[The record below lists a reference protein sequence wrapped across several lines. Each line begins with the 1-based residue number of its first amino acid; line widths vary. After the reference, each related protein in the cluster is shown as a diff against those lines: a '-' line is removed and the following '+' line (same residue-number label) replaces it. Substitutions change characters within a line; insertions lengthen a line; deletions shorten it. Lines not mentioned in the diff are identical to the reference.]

1 MFIIEQLNNDVWEL
15 LEPKN
20 IHSQI
25 SPDIHKLLVDEKWQ
39 ERMKGLELLFKLLS
53 DCKRIA
59 DDPAHK
65 QLITSLGKVLA
76 SDSNINCASMSAKC
90 LCLIAQGLRFGFS
103 PYSAGLAPI
112 CFDKFKEKRAS
123 LKEPLTILVDALF
136 FASNKNLSALT
147 QTIIEFATKPNP
159 SQKSQLDLALYRL
172 FRSLPAKYLPKGFV
186 KELVPV
192 LCEHCLGSD
201 PQVRDSSCAALG
213 ALQKCVGEQVVAS
226 FMTQNVANDER
237 KMIKIRE
244 SKVKAEEE
252 DAELRKKA
260 PLLTSSNENIQI
272 KSGHSSTEQLNG
284 KENDVWELLEPKD
297 IHSQIS
303 PDIHKL
309 LVDEKWQERMKGL
322 ELLFKLL
329 SDCKRIADDP
339 AHKQLIA
346 SLGKVLASD
355 SNINCASMSAKCLC
369 LIAQGLRF
377 GFSPYSAGLSPI
389 CFDKFKE
396 KKATLKEPLSILVD
410 ALFFSSIKNLHLIT
424 PFIIEFATKPNPSQK
439 SQLDLA
445 LYRLF
450 RSLPA
455 KYLPKGFV
463 KELVPILC
471 EHCSGSD
478 PQVRDSS
485 CAALGALQ
493 KCAGEQVVVTFL
505 TQNVA
510 TDERK
515 MTKIREYYQKVKDIP
530 NFHLPASNA
539 TNKDSEHFVS
549 SEALICSN
557 KSSIKDKTLTMNQ
570 NVTKNNKNG
579 RPSTTSLTQR
589 TPSSI
594 NSSTIKPTTS
604 ISRQVL
610 FRPVTANPP
619 QMTPTTKRTMCFAYP
634 NTPSGS
640 RIPRITNLKK

>member
-1 MFIIEQLNNDVWEL
+1 
-15 LEPKN
+15 
-20 IHSQI
+20 
-25 SPDIHKLLVDEKWQ
+25 
-39 ERMKGLELLFKLLS
+39 
-53 DCKRIA
+53 
-59 DDPAHK
+59 
-65 QLITSLGKVLA
+65 
-76 SDSNINCASMSAKC
+76 
-90 LCLIAQGLRFGFS
+90 
-103 PYSAGLAPI
+103 
-112 CFDKFKEKRAS
+112 
-123 LKEPLTILVDALF
+123 
-136 FASNKNLSALT
+136 
-147 QTIIEFATKPNP
+147 
-159 SQKSQLDLALYRL
+159 
-172 FRSLPAKYLPKGFV
+172 
-186 KELVPV
+186 
-192 LCEHCLGSD
+192 
-201 PQVRDSSCAALG
+201 
-213 ALQKCVGEQVVAS
+213 
-226 FMTQNVANDER
+226 
-237 KMIKIRE
+237 MIKIRE

-297 IHSQIS
+297 IHSQI
-303 PDIHKL
+303 PPEFYKL

-329 SDCKRIADDP
+329 NDCKRIADDP

-346 SLGKVLASD
+346 SIGKVLASD

-377 GFSPYSAGLSPI
+377 GFSPYSAGLAPI

-410 ALFFSSIKNLHLIT
+410 ALFFSTIKNLHLIT
-424 PFIIEFATKPNPSQK
+424 PFILEFATKPNPSQK

-445 LYRLF
+445 LYKLF
-450 RSLPA
+450 SSLPA
-455 KYLPKGFV
+455 KHLPKGFV

-471 EHCSGSD
+471 EHCLGSD

-493 KCAGEQVVVTFL
+493 KCVGEQVVSTFL

-515 MTKIREYYQKVKDIP
+515 MTKIREYHHKVKDIP
-530 NFHLPASNA
+530 NFHLPASNV
-539 TNKDSEHFVS
+539 TNKDSEHLIS
-549 SEALICSN
+549 LEASICSN
-557 KSSIKDKTLTMNQ
+557 KSSIKDKTFTMNQ
-570 NVTKNNKNG
+570 NVTKNNKNV
-579 RPSTTSLTQR
+579 RPSTTACLTQR

-594 NSSTIKPTTS
+594 NSTTIKPS
-604 ISRQVL
+604 MPISRQIP
-610 FRPVTANPP
+610 FRPVTAQPP

>member
-1 MFIIEQLNNDVWEL
+1 MFITEQLNNDVWEL
-15 LEPKN
+15 LEPKD

-25 SPDIHKLLVDEKWQ
+25 PQSFYKLLADEKWQ
-39 ERMKGLELLFKLLS
+39 ERMKGLELLFKLLT

-59 DDPAHK
+59 DDPGHK
-65 QLITSLGKVLA
+65 QLIASLGKVLA
-76 SDSNINCASMSAKC
+76 SDSNINCASLSAKC

-112 CFDKFKEKRAS
+112 CFDKFKEKKAT
-123 LKEPLTILVDALF
+123 LKEPLSILVDALF
-136 FASNKNLSALT
+136 LASSKNLTALT

-172 FRSLPAKYLPKGFV
+172 LRSLPAKHLPKGFV
-186 KELVPV
+186 KELVPI

-213 ALQKCVGEQVVAS
+213 ALQKCAGEQVVLT
-226 FMTQNVANDER
+226 FLTQNVATDER
-237 KMIKIRE
+237 KMIKIKE
-244 SKVKAEEE
+244 FKVKAEKE
-252 DAELRKKA
+252 DAELGKKA
-260 PLLTSSNENIQI
+260 ALLTSSNENIQI
-272 KSGHSSTEQLNG
+272 KSAHSSTEQLNV

-297 IHSQIS
+297 IHSQI
-303 PDIHKL
+303 PPEFYKL
-309 LVDEKWQERMKGL
+309 LADEKWQERTKGL

-329 SDCKRIADDP
+329 NDCKRIADDP

-355 SNINCASMSAKCLC
+355 SNINCASISAKCLC

-377 GFSPYSAGLSPI
+377 GFSPYSAGLAPI

-396 KKATLKEPLSILVD
+396 KKATLKEPLSVLVD
-410 ALFFSSIKNLHLIT
+410 ALFFSTIKNLHLIT
-424 PFIIEFATKPNPSQK
+424 PFILEFATKPNPSQK

-445 LYRLF
+445 LYRLL

-455 KYLPKGFV
+455 KHLPKGFV

-471 EHCSGSD
+471 EHCLGSD

-493 KCAGEQVVVTFL
+493 KCAGEQVVLTFL
-505 TQNVA
+505 TQHVA

-515 MTKIREYYQKVKDIP
+515 MSKIGEYYQKVKDIP
-530 NFHLPASNA
+530 NLHLPANVA
-539 TNKDSEHFVS
+539 NKDSETVFP
-549 SEALICSN
+549 EASICLN
-557 KSSIKDKTLTMNQ
+557 KSSIKDKTFANNKNL
-570 NVTKNNKNG
+570 TKNNKNV
-579 RPSTTSLTQR
+579 RPSTTCLTQR
-589 TPSSI
+589 TASSI
-594 NSSTIKPTTS
+594 NSTTIKPTMPT
-604 ISRQVL
+604 SRQIL
-610 FRPVTANPP
+610 FRPVSAQPP